1 MFHQARRRTAARKQ
15 RLRDPA
21 QREDIT
27 KRNAIES
34 PLLRL
39 PPEIRNGIYTYV
51 FGNTRYLFRDYHFS
65 IRTPVTFTPD
75 KVEYQRLS
83 LPLVCRQLHH
93 ETRLLPY
100 ELGTFDFVEWLGRS
114 HITFRAIK
122 NFLTERSQSQIEA
135 LHTLTLSHDEKEK
148 AINGNAMYW
157 AKRLGIE

>member
-15 RLRDPA
+15 RLRDLA
-21 QREDIT
+21 QREDMCDLYNLAQVLHNSQSFFST

-75 KVEYQRLS
+75 KAEYQRLS

-100 ELGTFDFVEWLGRS
+100 ELGTFHFVEWLNNS
-114 HITFRAIK
+114 DITFRAIK
-122 NFLTERSQSQIEA
+122 NFLTERSQSQNRSTSHIDLEA
-135 LHTLTLSHDEKEK
+135 
-148 AINGNAMYW
+148 
-157 AKRLGIE
+157 